1 MKINRLLKEMKPM
14 KNIVPICFLSVMSS
28 TSFAQEIKGISFS
41 HQDWE
46 IYCSNTGACRAA
58 GYQNEEGQNEPVSLL
73 LTRQAGAK
81 QVVSAAFALANFEEQ
96 SLPAVKLKN
105 IHFYV
110 NGKDLGQVAVDGA
123 DFPIMGK
130 LSVNQ
135 VNGLLQ
141 QVKQKTEI
149 VFKNAYLEWRISD
162 AGMTA
167 VLLKMDDFQKRVG
180 TVGALIKK
188 GQMDESKVL
197 AAQPKLVVK
206 QVKTANKPY
215 LILQP
220 KTKQYQSVYQLLMAA
235 QPTPK
240 EEGFCEGIYNGD
252 GADPQ
257 PIELYKLSNNKVL
270 AMTLCWRAAYNEGY
284 GAWVLDQSLIGKATF
299 VTEHASD
306 FGSGLMSSA
315 QKGRGIGDC
324 WSSDEW
330 VWDGQKFVHTKD
342 MWTGMC
348 KGLAAGGVWELDR
361 IESTVN

>member
-1 MKINRLLKEMKPM
+1 MIPV
-14 KNIVPICFLSVMSS
+14 KNILSVCCFMALSS

-46 IYCSNTGACRAA
+46 IYCSNTGTCRAA
-58 GYQNEEGQNEPVSLL
+58 GYQNEDGQNEPASVL
-73 LTRQAGAK
+73 LTRKAGAK
-81 QVVSAAFALANFEEQ
+81 QTVSAEFALANFEQE
-96 SLPAVKLKN
+96 SLPAAKLQN

-110 NGKDLGQVAVDGA
+110 NGKDLGQVSVDGTE
-123 DFPIMGK
+123 FPIIGK
-130 LSVNQ
+130 LSTNQ

-141 QVKQKTEI
+141 QAKQKTDI
-149 VFKNAYLEWRISD
+149 IFKNSNVQWQISD

-167 VLLKMDDFQKRVG
+167 SLLKMDDFQKRIG

-188 GQMDESKVL
+188 GSTDESKIL

-206 QVKTANKPY
+206 KVKTADKPY
-215 LILQP
+215 LTLQP
-220 KTKQYQSVYQLLMAA
+220 KTKQYQSVYSLLMAA
-235 QPTPK
+235 QPIPK

-252 GADPQ
+252 GTESQ

-284 GAWVLDQSLIGKATF
+284 GAWVLDQSLTGKATL

-306 FGSGLMSSA
+306 FGLGVMSSA

-348 KGLAAGGVWELDR
+348 KGLAAGGVWELDQ
-361 IESTVN
+361 IEAVVK

>member
-1 MKINRLLKEMKPM
+1 M
-14 KNIVPICFLSVMSS
+14 KNILSLCCFVALSSPA
-28 TSFAQEIKGISFS
+28 FAQEIKGISFS

-46 IYCSNTGACRAA
+46 IYCTNTGTCRAA
-58 GYQNEEGQNEPVSLL
+58 GYSDEYSHESIEPASLL
-73 LTRQAGAK
+73 LTRKAGAK
-81 QVVSAAFALANFEEQ
+81 QAVSAEFALGNLEQ
-96 SLPAVKLKN
+96 ESLSPAKLKN
-105 IHFYV
+105 LRFYV
-110 NGKDLGQVAVDGA
+110 NGKDLGQVTVDGT

-130 LSVNQ
+130 LTAAQ
-135 VNGLLQ
+135 VNALLQ
-141 QVKQKTEI
+141 QAKQKTDI
-149 VFKNAYLEWRISD
+149 VFKNSNVQWQISD

-167 VLLKMDDFQKRVG
+167 SLLKMDDFQKRVG

-188 GQMDESKVL
+188 GNADESKVL

-206 QVKTANKPY
+206 KVKTADKPY
-215 LILQP
+215 LTLQP
-220 KTKQYQSVYQLLMAA
+220 KTKQYQSVYPLLMAA
-235 QPTPK
+235 QPIPK

-252 GADPQ
+252 GTESQ

-284 GAWVLDQSLIGKATF
+284 GAWVLDQSLTGNATF

-306 FGSGLMSSA
+306 FGSGMMSSA

-348 KGLAAGGVWELDR
+348 KGLAAGGVWELDK
-361 IESTVN
+361 IEAVVK

>member
-1 MKINRLLKEMKPM
+1 MIPM
-14 KNIVPICFLSVMSS
+14 KNILSVCCFMALSS

-46 IYCSNTGACRAA
+46 IYCSNTGTCRAA
-58 GYQNEEGQNEPVSLL
+58 GYQNEDGQNEPASVL
-73 LTRQAGAK
+73 LTRKAGAK
-81 QVVSAAFALANFEEQ
+81 QTVSAEFALANFEQE
-96 SLPAVKLKN
+96 SLPAAKLQN

-110 NGKDLGQVAVDGA
+110 NGKDLGQVSVDGTE
-123 DFPIMGK
+123 FPIMGK
-130 LSVNQ
+130 LSTNQ

-141 QVKQKTEI
+141 QAKQKTDI
-149 VFKNAYLEWRISD
+149 VFKNSNVQWQISD

-167 VLLKMDDFQKRVG
+167 SLLKMDDFQKRVG

-188 GQMDESKVL
+188 GNADESKVL

-206 QVKTANKPY
+206 KVKTADKPY
-215 LILQP
+215 LTLQP
-220 KTKQYQSVYQLLMAA
+220 KTKQYQSVYPLLMAA
-235 QPTPK
+235 QPIPK

-252 GADPQ
+252 GTESQ

-270 AMTLCWRAAYNEGY
+270 AMTLCWRGAYNEGY
-284 GAWVLDQSLIGKATF
+284 GAWVLDQSLTGKATF

-306 FGSGLMSSA
+306 FYEGVIQSA

-324 WSSDEW
+324 WSSGEW

-348 KGLAAGGVWELDR
+348 KGLAAGGVWELDK
-361 IESTVN
+361 IEAVVK

>member
-1 MKINRLLKEMKPM
+1 MIPV
-14 KNIVPICFLSVMSS
+14 KNILSVCCFMALSS

-46 IYCSNTGACRAA
+46 IYCSNTGTCRAA
-58 GYQNEEGQNEPVSLL
+58 GYQNEDGQNEPASVL
-73 LTRQAGAK
+73 LTRKAGAK
-81 QVVSAAFALANFEEQ
+81 QTVSAEFALANFEQE
-96 SLPAVKLKN
+96 SLPAAKLQN

-110 NGKDLGQVAVDGA
+110 NGKDLGQVSVDGTE
-123 DFPIMGK
+123 FPIMGK
-130 LSVNQ
+130 LSTNQ

-141 QVKQKTEI
+141 QAKQKTDI
-149 VFKNAYLEWRISD
+149 VFKNSNVQWQISD

-167 VLLKMDDFQKRVG
+167 SLLKMDDFQKRVG

-188 GQMDESKVL
+188 GNADESKVL

-206 QVKTANKPY
+206 KVKTADKPY
-215 LILQP
+215 LTLQP
-220 KTKQYQSVYQLLMAA
+220 KMKQYQSVYPLLMAA
-235 QPTPK
+235 QPIPK

-252 GADPQ
+252 GTESQ

-270 AMTLCWRAAYNEGY
+270 AMTLCWRGAYNEGY
-284 GAWVLDQSLIGKATF
+284 GAWVLDQSLTGKATF

-306 FGSGLMSSA
+306 FYEGVIQSA

-324 WSSDEW
+324 WSSGEW
-330 VWDGQKFVHTKD
+330 VLDGQKFVHTKD

-348 KGLAAGGVWELDR
+348 KGLAAGGVWELDK
-361 IESTVN
+361 IEAVVK

>member
-1 MKINRLLKEMKPM
+1 MIPV
-14 KNIVPICFLSVMSS
+14 KNILSVCCFMALSS

-46 IYCSNTGACRAA
+46 IYCSNTGTCRAA
-58 GYQNEEGQNEPVSLL
+58 GYQNEDGQNEPASVL
-73 LTRQAGAK
+73 LTRKAEAK
-81 QVVSAAFALANFEEQ
+81 QAVRAEFALGNFEQE
-96 SLPAVKLKN
+96 SLPAAKLQN

-110 NGKDLGQVAVDGA
+110 NGKDLGQVSVDGTE
-123 DFPIMGK
+123 FPIMGK
-130 LSVNQ
+130 LSTNQ
-135 VNGLLQ
+135 VNALLQ
-141 QVKQKTEI
+141 QAKQKTDI
-149 VFKNAYLEWRISD
+149 VFKNSNVQWQISD

-167 VLLKMDDFQKRVG
+167 SLLKMDDFQKRVG

-188 GQMDESKVL
+188 GNADESKVL

-206 QVKTANKPY
+206 KVKTADKPY
-215 LILQP
+215 LTLQP
-220 KTKQYQSVYQLLMAA
+220 KTKQYQSVYPLLMAA
-235 QPTPK
+235 QPIPK

-252 GADPQ
+252 GTESQ

-270 AMTLCWRAAYNEGY
+270 AMTICWRGAYNQGH
-284 GAWVLDQSLIGKATF
+284 GAWVLDESLKGKATF

-306 FGSGLMSSA
+306 FYEGVIQSA

-324 WSSDEW
+324 WSSGEW

-348 KGLAAGGVWELDR
+348 KGLAAGGVWELDK
-361 IESTVN
+361 IEAVVK

>member
-1 MKINRLLKEMKPM
+1 MIPV
-14 KNIVPICFLSVMSS
+14 KNILSVCCFMALSS

-46 IYCSNTGACRAA
+46 IYCSNTGTCRAA
-58 GYQNEEGQNEPVSLL
+58 GYQNEDGQNEPASVL
-73 LTRQAGAK
+73 LTRKAGAK
-81 QVVSAAFALANFEEQ
+81 QALSAEFALGNFEQE
-96 SLPAVKLKN
+96 SLSSAKLKN

-110 NGKDLGQVAVDGA
+110 NGKDLGQVSVDGTE
-123 DFPIMGK
+123 FPIMGK
-130 LSVNQ
+130 LSTNQ

-141 QVKQKTEI
+141 QAKQKTDI
-149 VFKNAYLEWRISD
+149 VFKNSNVQWQISD

-167 VLLKMDDFQKRVG
+167 SLLKMDDFQKRIG

-188 GQMDESKVL
+188 GKADESKVL

-206 QVKTANKPY
+206 KVKTPDKPY
-215 LILQP
+215 LTLQP
-220 KTKQYQSVYQLLMAA
+220 KTKQYQSVYPLLMAA
-235 QPTPK
+235 QPIPK
-240 EEGFCEGIYNGD
+240 EEGFCEGIYSSD
-252 GADPQ
+252 GVKPQ
-257 PIELYKLSNNKVL
+257 LIELYKLSNKKVL
-270 AMTLCWRAAYNEGY
+270 ATTLCWRGAYNEGY
-284 GAWVLDQSLIGKATF
+284 GAWVLDESLTGKATL

-306 FGSGLMSSA
+306 FGSGMMSSA

-348 KGLAAGGVWELDR
+348 KGLAAGGVWELDK
-361 IESTVN
+361 IEAVVK

>member
-1 MKINRLLKEMKPM
+1 MIPV
-14 KNIVPICFLSVMSS
+14 KNILSVCCFMALSS

-46 IYCSNTGACRAA
+46 IYCSNTGTCRAA
-58 GYQNEEGQNEPVSLL
+58 GYQNEDGQNEPASML
-73 LTRQAGAK
+73 LTRKAGAK
-81 QVVSAAFALANFEEQ
+81 QTVSAEFALANFEQE
-96 SLPAVKLKN
+96 SLPAAKLQN

-110 NGKDLGQVAVDGA
+110 NGKDLGQVSVDGTE
-123 DFPIMGK
+123 FPIMGK
-130 LSVNQ
+130 LSTNQ

-141 QVKQKTEI
+141 QAKQKTDI
-149 VFKNAYLEWRISD
+149 VFKNSNVQWQISD

-167 VLLKMDDFQKRVG
+167 SLLKMDDFQKRID

-188 GQMDESKVL
+188 GSTDESKIL

-206 QVKTANKPY
+206 KVKTADKPY
-215 LILQP
+215 LTLQP
-220 KTKQYQSVYQLLMAA
+220 KTKQYQSVYSLLMAA
-235 QPTPK
+235 QPIPK

-252 GADPQ
+252 GTESQ

-284 GAWVLDQSLIGKATF
+284 GAWVLDQSLTGKATL

-306 FGSGLMSSA
+306 FGLGVMSSA

-348 KGLAAGGVWELDR
+348 KGLAAGGVWELDK
-361 IESTVN
+361 IEAVVK

>member
-1 MKINRLLKEMKPM
+1 MIPV
-14 KNIVPICFLSVMSS
+14 KNILSVCCFMALSS

-46 IYCSNTGACRAA
+46 IYCSNTGTCRAA
-58 GYQNEEGQNEPVSLL
+58 GYQNEDGQNEPASVL
-73 LTRQAGAK
+73 LTRKAGAK
-81 QVVSAAFALANFEEQ
+81 QTVSAEFALANFEQE
-96 SLPAVKLKN
+96 SLPAAKLQN

-110 NGKDLGQVAVDGA
+110 NGKDLGQVSVDGTE
-123 DFPIMGK
+123 FPIMGK
-130 LSVNQ
+130 LSTNQ

-141 QVKQKTEI
+141 QAKQKTDI
-149 VFKNAYLEWRISD
+149 VFKNSNVQWQISD

-167 VLLKMDDFQKRVG
+167 SLLKMDDFQKRVG

-188 GQMDESKVL
+188 GNADESKVL

-206 QVKTANKPY
+206 KVKTADKPY
-215 LILQP
+215 LTLQP
-220 KTKQYQSVYQLLMAA
+220 KMKQYQSVYPLLMAA
-235 QPTPK
+235 QPIPK

-252 GADPQ
+252 GTESQ

-270 AMTLCWRAAYNEGY
+270 AMTLCWRGAYNEGY
-284 GAWVLDQSLIGKATF
+284 GAWVLDQSLTGKATF

-306 FGSGLMSSA
+306 FYEGVIQSA

-324 WSSDEW
+324 WSSGEW

-348 KGLAAGGVWELDR
+348 KGLAAGGVWELDK
-361 IESTVN
+361 IEAVVK

>member
-1 MKINRLLKEMKPM
+1 MIPV
-14 KNIVPICFLSVMSS
+14 KNILSVCCFMALSS

-46 IYCSNTGACRAA
+46 IYCSNTGTCRAA
-58 GYQNEEGQNEPVSLL
+58 GYQNEDGQNEPASVLL
-73 LTRQAGAK
+73 MRKAGAK
-81 QVVSAAFALANFEEQ
+81 QAVSAEFALGNFEQE
-96 SLPAVKLKN
+96 SLSSAKLKN

-110 NGKDLGQVAVDGA
+110 NGKDLGQVSVDGTE
-123 DFPIMGK
+123 FPIMGK
-130 LSVNQ
+130 LSTNQ

-141 QVKQKTEI
+141 QAKQKTDI
-149 VFKNAYLEWRISD
+149 VFKNSNVQWQISD

-167 VLLKMDDFQKRVG
+167 ALLKMDDFQKRIG

-188 GQMDESKVL
+188 GKADESKVL

-206 QVKTANKPY
+206 KVKTADKPY
-215 LILQP
+215 LTLQP
-220 KTKQYQSVYQLLMAA
+220 KTKQYQSVYPLLMAA

-240 EEGFCEGIYNGD
+240 QDGFCEGVYTSD
-252 GADPQ
+252 GVKPQ
-257 PIELYKLSNNKVL
+257 SIELYKLSNKKVL
-270 AMTLCWRAAYNEGY
+270 ATTLCWRGAYNEGY
-284 GAWVLDQSLIGKATF
+284 GAWVLDESLTGKAIF

-306 FGSGLMSSA
+306 FGDGIISSS

-348 KGLAAGGVWELDR
+348 KGLAAGGVWELDK
-361 IESTVN
+361 IEAVVK

>member
-1 MKINRLLKEMKPM
+1 MAL
-14 KNIVPICFLSVMSS
+14 SS

-46 IYCSNTGACRAA
+46 IYCSNTGTCRAA
-58 GYQNEEGQNEPVSLL
+58 GYQNEDGQNEPASVL
-73 LTRQAGAK
+73 LTRKAGAK
-81 QVVSAAFALANFEEQ
+81 QTVSAEFALANFEQ
-96 SLPAVKLKN
+96 GSLPAAKLHN

-110 NGKDLGQVAVDGA
+110 NGKDLGQVSVDGTE
-123 DFPIMGK
+123 FPIMGK
-130 LSVNQ
+130 LSTNQ

-141 QVKQKTEI
+141 QAKQKTDI
-149 VFKNAYLEWRISD
+149 VFKNSNVQWQISD

-167 VLLKMDDFQKRVG
+167 SLLKMDDFQKRVG

-188 GQMDESKVL
+188 GKADESKVL

-206 QVKTANKPY
+206 KVKTADKPY
-215 LILQP
+215 LTLQP
-220 KTKQYQSVYQLLMAA
+220 KTKQYQSIYPLLMAA
-235 QPTPK
+235 QPIPK

-252 GADPQ
+252 GTESQ
-257 PIELYKLSNNKVL
+257 PIQLYKLSNNKVL

-284 GAWVLDQSLIGKATF
+284 GAWVLDQSLTVKATL

-306 FGSGLMSSA
+306 VGSGMMSSA

-348 KGLAAGGVWELDR
+348 KGLAAGGVWELDQ
-361 IESTVN
+361 IEAVVK

>member
-1 MKINRLLKEMKPM
+1 MIPV
-14 KNIVPICFLSVMSS
+14 KNILSVCCFMALSS

-46 IYCSNTGACRAA
+46 IYCSNTGTCRAA
-58 GYQNEEGQNEPVSLL
+58 GYQNEDGKNEPASVL
-73 LTRQAGAK
+73 LTRKAGAK
-81 QVVSAAFALANFEEQ
+81 QTVSAEFALANFEQE
-96 SLPAVKLKN
+96 SLPAAKLQN

-110 NGKDLGQVAVDGA
+110 NGKDLGQVSVDGTE
-123 DFPIMGK
+123 FPIMGK
-130 LSVNQ
+130 LSTNQ

-141 QVKQKTEI
+141 QAKQKTDI
-149 VFKNAYLEWRISD
+149 VFKNSNVQWQISD

-167 VLLKMDDFQKRVG
+167 SLLKMDDFQKRVG

-188 GQMDESKVL
+188 GNADESKVL

-206 QVKTANKPY
+206 KVKTADKPY
-215 LILQP
+215 LTLQP
-220 KTKQYQSVYQLLMAA
+220 KTKQYQSLYPLLMAA
-235 QPTPK
+235 QPIPK

-252 GADPQ
+252 GTESQ

-270 AMTLCWRAAYNEGY
+270 AMTLCWRGAYNEGY
-284 GAWVLDQSLIGKATF
+284 GAWVLDQSLTGKATF

-306 FGSGLMSSA
+306 FYEGVIQSA

-324 WSSDEW
+324 WSSGEW

-348 KGLAAGGVWELDR
+348 KGLAAGGVWELDK
-361 IESTVN
+361 IEAVVK

>member
-1 MKINRLLKEMKPM
+1 MAL
-14 KNIVPICFLSVMSS
+14 SS

-46 IYCSNTGACRAA
+46 IYCSNTGTCRAA
-58 GYQNEEGQNEPVSLL
+58 GYQNEDGQNEPASVL
-73 LTRQAGAK
+73 LTRKAGAK
-81 QVVSAAFALANFEEQ
+81 QTVSAEFALANFEQE
-96 SLPAVKLKN
+96 SLPAAKLQN

-110 NGKDLGQVAVDGA
+110 NGKDLGQVSVDGTE
-123 DFPIMGK
+123 FPIMGK
-130 LSVNQ
+130 LSTNQ

-141 QVKQKTEI
+141 QAKQKTDI
-149 VFKNAYLEWRISD
+149 VFKNSNVQWQISD

-167 VLLKMDDFQKRVG
+167 SLLKMDDFQKRVG

-188 GQMDESKVL
+188 GNADESKVL

-206 QVKTANKPY
+206 KVKTADKPY
-215 LILQP
+215 LTLQP
-220 KTKQYQSVYQLLMAA
+220 KMKQYQSVYPLLMAA
-235 QPTPK
+235 QPIPK

-252 GADPQ
+252 GTESQ

-270 AMTLCWRAAYNEGY
+270 AMTLCWRGAYNEGY
-284 GAWVLDQSLIGKATF
+284 GAWVLDQSLTGKATF

-306 FGSGLMSSA
+306 FYEGVIQSA

-324 WSSDEW
+324 WSSGEW
-330 VWDGQKFVHTKD
+330 VLDGQKFVHTKD

-348 KGLAAGGVWELDR
+348 KGLAAGGVWELDK
-361 IESTVN
+361 IEAVVK

>member
-1 MKINRLLKEMKPM
+1 MIPV
-14 KNIVPICFLSVMSS
+14 KNILSVCCFMALSS

-46 IYCSNTGACRAA
+46 IYCSNTGTCRAA
-58 GYQNEEGQNEPVSLL
+58 GYQNEDGQNEPASVL
-73 LTRQAGAK
+73 LTRKAGAK
-81 QVVSAAFALANFEEQ
+81 QAVRAEFALGNFEQE
-96 SLPAVKLKN
+96 SLPAAKLQN

-110 NGKDLGQVAVDGA
+110 NGKDLGQVSVDGTE
-123 DFPIMGK
+123 FPIMGK
-130 LSVNQ
+130 LSTNQ
-135 VNGLLQ
+135 VNALLQ
-141 QVKQKTEI
+141 QAKQKTDI
-149 VFKNAYLEWRISD
+149 VFKNSNVQWQISD

-167 VLLKMDDFQKRVG
+167 SLLKMDDFQKRVA

-188 GQMDESKVL
+188 GNADESKVL

-206 QVKTANKPY
+206 KVKTADKPY
-215 LILQP
+215 LTLQP
-220 KTKQYQSVYQLLMAA
+220 KTKQYHSVYPLLMAA
-235 QPTPK
+235 QPIPK

-252 GADPQ
+252 GTESQ

-284 GAWVLDQSLIGKATF
+284 GAWVLDQSLTGKATF

-306 FGSGLMSSA
+306 FGSGMMSSA

-324 WSSDEW
+324 WSSGEW

-348 KGLAAGGVWELDR
+348 KGLAAGGVWELDK
-361 IESTVN
+361 IEAVVK

>member
-1 MKINRLLKEMKPM
+1 MTPV
-14 KNIVPICFLSVMSS
+14 KNILSVCCFMALSS

-46 IYCSNTGACRAA
+46 IYCSNTGTCRAA
-58 GYQNEEGQNEPVSLL
+58 GYQNEDGQNEPASVL
-73 LTRQAGAK
+73 LTRKSGAK
-81 QVVSAAFALANFEEQ
+81 QTVSAEFALANFEQE
-96 SLPAVKLKN
+96 SLPAAKLQN

-110 NGKDLGQVAVDGA
+110 NGKDLGQVSVDGTE
-123 DFPIMGK
+123 FPIMGK
-130 LSVNQ
+130 LSTNQ

-141 QVKQKTEI
+141 QAKQKTDI
-149 VFKNAYLEWRISD
+149 VFKNSNVQWQISD

-167 VLLKMDDFQKRVG
+167 SLLKMDDFQKRVG

-188 GQMDESKVL
+188 GSTNESKVL

-206 QVKTANKPY
+206 KVKTADKPY
-215 LILQP
+215 LTLQP
-220 KTKQYQSVYQLLMAA
+220 KTKQYQSVYPLLMAA
-235 QPTPK
+235 QPIPK

-252 GADPQ
+252 GTESQ

-284 GAWVLDQSLIGKATF
+284 GAWVLDQSLTGKATL

-306 FGSGLMSSA
+306 FGLGVMSSA

-330 VWDGQKFVHTKD
+330 VWDGQKFVHTKE

-348 KGLAAGGVWELDR
+348 KGLAAGGVWELDQ
-361 IESTVN
+361 IEAVVK

>member
-1 MKINRLLKEMKPM
+1 MIPV
-14 KNIVPICFLSVMSS
+14 KNILSVCCFMALSS

-46 IYCSNTGACRAA
+46 IYCSNTGTCRAA
-58 GYQNEEGQNEPVSLL
+58 GYQNEDGQNEPASVL
-73 LTRQAGAK
+73 LTRKAGAK
-81 QVVSAAFALANFEEQ
+81 QTVSAEFALANFEQE
-96 SLPAVKLKN
+96 SLPAAKLQN

-110 NGKDLGQVAVDGA
+110 NGKDLGQVSVDGTE
-123 DFPIMGK
+123 FPIMGK
-130 LSVNQ
+130 LSTNQ

-141 QVKQKTEI
+141 QAKQKTDI
-149 VFKNAYLEWRISD
+149 VFKNSNVQWQISD

-167 VLLKMDDFQKRVG
+167 SLLKMDDFQKRIG

-188 GQMDESKVL
+188 GNADESKVL

-206 QVKTANKPY
+206 KVKTADKPY
-215 LILQP
+215 LTLQP
-220 KTKQYQSVYQLLMAA
+220 KTKQYQSVYPLLMAA
-235 QPTPK
+235 QPIPK

-252 GADPQ
+252 GTESQ

-284 GAWVLDQSLIGKATF
+284 GAWVLDQSLTGKATL

-306 FGSGLMSSA
+306 FGSGMMSSA

-348 KGLAAGGVWELDR
+348 KGLAAGGVWELDK
-361 IESTVN
+361 IEAVVK

>member
-1 MKINRLLKEMKPM
+1 MIPV
-14 KNIVPICFLSVMSS
+14 KNILSVCCFMALSS

-46 IYCSNTGACRAA
+46 IYCSNTGTCRAA
-58 GYQNEEGQNEPVSLL
+58 GYQNEDGQNEPASVL
-73 LTRQAGAK
+73 LTRKAGAK
-81 QVVSAAFALANFEEQ
+81 QTVSAEFALANFEQE
-96 SLPAVKLKN
+96 SLPAAKLQN

-110 NGKDLGQVAVDGA
+110 NGKDLGQVSVDGTE
-123 DFPIMGK
+123 FPIMGK
-130 LSVNQ
+130 LSTNQ

-141 QVKQKTEI
+141 QAKQKTDI
-149 VFKNAYLEWRISD
+149 VFKNSNVQWQISD

-167 VLLKMDDFQKRVG
+167 SLLKMDDFQKRVG

-188 GQMDESKVL
+188 GSTNESKVL

-206 QVKTANKPY
+206 KVKTADKPY
-215 LILQP
+215 LTLQP
-220 KTKQYQSVYQLLMAA
+220 KTKQYQSVYPLLMAA
-235 QPTPK
+235 QPIPK

-252 GADPQ
+252 GTESQ

-284 GAWVLDQSLIGKATF
+284 GAWVLDQSLTGKATL

-306 FGSGLMSSA
+306 FGSGMMSSA

-348 KGLAAGGVWELDR
+348 KGLAAGGVWELDQ
-361 IESTVN
+361 IEAVVK

>member
-1 MKINRLLKEMKPM
+1 MAL
-14 KNIVPICFLSVMSS
+14 SS

-46 IYCSNTGACRAA
+46 IYCSNTGTCRAA
-58 GYQNEEGQNEPVSLL
+58 GYQNEDGQNEPASVL
-73 LTRQAGAK
+73 LTRKAGAK
-81 QVVSAAFALANFEEQ
+81 QTVSAEFALANFEQE
-96 SLPAVKLKN
+96 SLPAAKLQN

-110 NGKDLGQVAVDGA
+110 NGKDLGQVSVDGTE
-123 DFPIMGK
+123 FPIMGK
-130 LSVNQ
+130 LSTNQ

-141 QVKQKTEI
+141 QAKQKTDI
-149 VFKNAYLEWRISD
+149 VFKNSNVQWQISD

-167 VLLKMDDFQKRVG
+167 SLLKMDDFQKRVG

-188 GQMDESKVL
+188 GNADESKVL

-206 QVKTANKPY
+206 KVKTADKPY
-215 LILQP
+215 LTLQP
-220 KTKQYQSVYQLLMAA
+220 KTKQYQSVYPLLMAA
-235 QPTPK
+235 QPIPK

-252 GADPQ
+252 GTESQ

-270 AMTLCWRAAYNEGY
+270 AMTLCWRGAYNEGY
-284 GAWVLDQSLIGKATF
+284 GAWVLDQSLTGKATF

-306 FGSGLMSSA
+306 FYEGVIQSA

-324 WSSDEW
+324 WSSGEW

-348 KGLAAGGVWELDR
+348 KGLAAGGVWELDK
-361 IESTVN
+361 IEAVVK

>member
-1 MKINRLLKEMKPM
+1 MIPV
-14 KNIVPICFLSVMSS
+14 KNILSVCCFMALSS

-46 IYCSNTGACRAA
+46 IYCSNTGTCRAA
-58 GYQNEEGQNEPVSLL
+58 GYQNEDGKNEPASVL
-73 LTRQAGAK
+73 LTRKAGAK
-81 QVVSAAFALANFEEQ
+81 QTVSAEFALANFEQE
-96 SLPAVKLKN
+96 SLPAAKLQN

-110 NGKDLGQVAVDGA
+110 NGNDLGQVSVDGTE
-123 DFPIMGK
+123 FPIMGK
-130 LSVNQ
+130 LSTNQ

-141 QVKQKTEI
+141 QAKQKTDI
-149 VFKNAYLEWRISD
+149 VFKNSNVQWQISD

-167 VLLKMDDFQKRVG
+167 SLLKMDDFQKRIG

-188 GQMDESKVL
+188 GNADESKVL
-197 AAQPKLVVK
+197 TAQPKLVVK
-206 QVKTANKPY
+206 KVKTADKPY
-215 LILQP
+215 LTLQP
-220 KTKQYQSVYQLLMAA
+220 KTKQYQSVYPLLMAA
-235 QPTPK
+235 QPIPK

-252 GADPQ
+252 GTESQ

-284 GAWVLDQSLIGKATF
+284 GAWVLDQSLTGKATL

-306 FGSGLMSSA
+306 FGLGVMSSA

-342 MWTGMC
+342 MWAGMC
-348 KGLAAGGVWELDR
+348 KGLAAGGVWELDK
-361 IESTVN
+361 IEAIVK

>member
-1 MKINRLLKEMKPM
+1 MIPV
-14 KNIVPICFLSVMSS
+14 KNILSVCCFMALSS

-46 IYCSNTGACRAA
+46 IYCSNTGTCRAA
-58 GYQNEEGQNEPVSLL
+58 GYQNEDGQNEPASVL
-73 LTRQAGAK
+73 LTRKAGAK
-81 QVVSAAFALANFEEQ
+81 QTVSAEFALANFEQE
-96 SLPAVKLKN
+96 SLPAAKLQN

-110 NGKDLGQVAVDGA
+110 NGKDLVQVSVDGTE
-123 DFPIMGK
+123 FPIMGK
-130 LSVNQ
+130 LSTNQ

-141 QVKQKTEI
+141 QAKQKTDI
-149 VFKNAYLEWRISD
+149 VFKNSNVQWQISD

-167 VLLKMDDFQKRVG
+167 SLLKMDDFQKRVG

-188 GQMDESKVL
+188 GNADESKVL

-206 QVKTANKPY
+206 KVKTADKPY
-215 LILQP
+215 LTLQP
-220 KTKQYQSVYQLLMAA
+220 KMKQYQSVYPLLMAA
-235 QPTPK
+235 QPIPK

-252 GADPQ
+252 GTESQ

-270 AMTLCWRAAYNEGY
+270 AMTLCWRGAYNEGY
-284 GAWVLDQSLIGKATF
+284 GAWVLDQSLTGKATF

-306 FGSGLMSSA
+306 FYEGVIQSA

-324 WSSDEW
+324 WSSGEW
-330 VWDGQKFVHTKD
+330 VLDGQKFVHTKD

-348 KGLAAGGVWELDR
+348 KGLAAGGVWELDK
-361 IESTVN
+361 IEAVVK

>member
-1 MKINRLLKEMKPM
+1 MIPV
-14 KNIVPICFLSVMSS
+14 KNIVSVCCFMALSS

-46 IYCSNTGACRAA
+46 IYCSNTGTCRAA
-58 GYQNEEGQNEPVSLL
+58 GYQNEDGQNEPASVL
-73 LTRQAGAK
+73 LTRKAGAK
-81 QVVSAAFALANFEEQ
+81 QTVSAEFALANFEQE
-96 SLPAVKLKN
+96 SLPAAKLQN

-110 NGKDLGQVAVDGA
+110 NGKDLGQVSVDGTE
-123 DFPIMGK
+123 FPIMGK
-130 LSVNQ
+130 LSTNQ

-141 QVKQKTEI
+141 QAKQKTDI
-149 VFKNAYLEWRISD
+149 VFKNSNVEWQISD

-167 VLLKMDDFQKRVG
+167 SLLKMDDFQKRVG

-188 GQMDESKVL
+188 GNADESKVL

-206 QVKTANKPY
+206 KVKTADKPY
-215 LILQP
+215 LTLQP
-220 KTKQYQSVYQLLMAA
+220 KTKQYQSVYPLLMAA
-235 QPTPK
+235 QPIPK

-252 GADPQ
+252 GTESQ

-284 GAWVLDQSLIGKATF
+284 GAWVLDQSLTGKAAF

-306 FGSGLMSSA
+306 FGLGVMSSA

-330 VWDGQKFVHTKD
+330 VWDGQKFVHIKD

-348 KGLAAGGVWELDR
+348 KGLAAGGVWELDK
-361 IESTVN
+361 IEAVVK

>member
-1 MKINRLLKEMKPM
+1 MIPV
-14 KNIVPICFLSVMSS
+14 KNILSVCCFMALSS

-46 IYCSNTGACRAA
+46 IYCSNTGTCRAA
-58 GYQNEEGQNEPVSLL
+58 GYQNEDGQNEPASVL
-73 LTRQAGAK
+73 LTRKAGAK
-81 QVVSAAFALANFEEQ
+81 QTVSAEFALANFEQE
-96 SLPAVKLKN
+96 SLPAAKLQN

-110 NGKDLGQVAVDGA
+110 NGKDLGQVSVDGTE
-123 DFPIMGK
+123 FPIMGK
-130 LSVNQ
+130 LSTNQ

-141 QVKQKTEI
+141 QAKQKTDI
-149 VFKNAYLEWRISD
+149 VFKNSNVEWQISD

-167 VLLKMDDFQKRVG
+167 SLLKMDDFQKRVS

-188 GQMDESKVL
+188 GNADESKVL

-206 QVKTANKPY
+206 KVKTADKPY
-215 LILQP
+215 LTLQP
-220 KTKQYQSVYQLLMAA
+220 KMKQYQSVYPLLMAA
-235 QPTPK
+235 QPIPK

-252 GADPQ
+252 GTESQ

-284 GAWVLDQSLIGKATF
+284 GAWVLDQSLTGKATL

-306 FGSGLMSSA
+306 FGLGVMSSA

-330 VWDGQKFVHTKD
+330 VWDGQKFVHTKE

-348 KGLAAGGVWELDR
+348 KGLAAGGVWELDQ
-361 IESTVN
+361 IEAVVK

>member
-1 MKINRLLKEMKPM
+1 MIPV
-14 KNIVPICFLSVMSS
+14 KNILSVCCFMVLSS

-46 IYCSNTGACRAA
+46 IYCSNTGTCRAA
-58 GYQNEEGQNEPVSLL
+58 GYQNEDGQNEPASVL
-73 LTRQAGAK
+73 LTRKAGAK
-81 QVVSAAFALANFEEQ
+81 QTVSAEFALANFEQE
-96 SLPAVKLKN
+96 SLPAAKLQN

-110 NGKDLGQVAVDGA
+110 NGKDLGQVSVDGTE
-123 DFPIMGK
+123 FPIMGK
-130 LSVNQ
+130 LSTNQ

-141 QVKQKTEI
+141 QAKQKTDI
-149 VFKNAYLEWRISD
+149 VFKNSNVEWQISD

-167 VLLKMDDFQKRVG
+167 SLLKMDDFQKRVG

-188 GQMDESKVL
+188 GNADESKVL

-206 QVKTANKPY
+206 KVKTADKPY
-215 LILQP
+215 LTLQP
-220 KTKQYQSVYQLLMAA
+220 KTKQYQSVYPLLMAA
-235 QPTPK
+235 QPIPK

-252 GADPQ
+252 GTESQ

-270 AMTLCWRAAYNEGY
+270 AMTLCWRAAYNEGH
-284 GAWVLDQSLIGKATF
+284 GAWVLDQSLTGKATL

-306 FGSGLMSSA
+306 FGLGVMSSA

-348 KGLAAGGVWELDR
+348 KGLAAGGVWELDQ
-361 IESTVN
+361 IEAVVK

>member
-1 MKINRLLKEMKPM
+1 MAL
-14 KNIVPICFLSVMSS
+14 SS

-46 IYCSNTGACRAA
+46 IYCSNTGTCRAA
-58 GYQNEEGQNEPVSLL
+58 GYQNEDGQNEPASVL
-73 LTRQAGAK
+73 LTRKAGAK
-81 QVVSAAFALANFEEQ
+81 QTVSAEFALANFEQE
-96 SLPAVKLKN
+96 SLPAAKLQN

-110 NGKDLGQVAVDGA
+110 NGKDLGQVSVDGTE
-123 DFPIMGK
+123 FPIMGK
-130 LSVNQ
+130 LSTNQ

-141 QVKQKTEI
+141 QAKQKTDI
-149 VFKNAYLEWRISD
+149 VFKNSNVQWQISD

-167 VLLKMDDFQKRVG
+167 SLLKMDDFQKRVG

-188 GQMDESKVL
+188 GNADESKVL

-206 QVKTANKPY
+206 KVKTADKPY
-215 LILQP
+215 LTLQP
-220 KTKQYQSVYQLLMAA
+220 KTKQYQSVYPLLMAA
-235 QPTPK
+235 QPIPK

-252 GADPQ
+252 GTESQ

-284 GAWVLDQSLIGKATF
+284 GAWVLDQSLTGKATL

-306 FGSGLMSSA
+306 FGSGMMSSA

-348 KGLAAGGVWELDR
+348 KGLAAGGYGNL
-361 IESTVN
+361 IKLKPL

>member
-1 MKINRLLKEMKPM
+1 MIPV
-14 KNIVPICFLSVMSS
+14 KNILSVCCFMALSS

-46 IYCSNTGACRAA
+46 IYCSNTGTCRAA
-58 GYQNEEGQNEPVSLL
+58 GYQNEDGQNEPASVL
-73 LTRQAGAK
+73 LTRKAGAK
-81 QVVSAAFALANFEEQ
+81 QTVSAEFALANFEQE
-96 SLPAVKLKN
+96 SLPTAKLHN

-110 NGKDLGQVAVDGA
+110 NGKDLGQVSVDGTE
-123 DFPIMGK
+123 FPIIGK
-130 LSVNQ
+130 LSTNQ

-141 QVKQKTEI
+141 QAKQKTDI
-149 VFKNAYLEWRISD
+149 VFKNSNVQWQISD

-167 VLLKMDDFQKRVG
+167 SLLKMDDFQKRVG

-188 GQMDESKVL
+188 GNADESKVL

-206 QVKTANKPY
+206 KVETADKPY
-215 LILQP
+215 LTLQP

-235 QPTPK
+235 QPIPK

-252 GADPQ
+252 GTESQ

-284 GAWVLDQSLIGKATF
+284 GAWVLDQSLTGKATL

-306 FGSGLMSSA
+306 FGSGMMSSA

-348 KGLAAGGVWELDR
+348 KGLAAGGVWELDQ
-361 IESTVN
+361 IEAVVK